1 MQPPKYQNISKN
13 DKKFAI
19 VDGNALLHRAYHA
32 YPQTLRTKKGELVN
46 AVYGFSRLIITL
58 ISDLKPSYLTI
69 AFDTGAPTFRHLD
82 YVGYKAHRPKMED
95 NLASQLDLLKE
106 LVDAMG
112 VRRST
117 GQQAEI
123 LNQIMDDFYKHHTI
137 QPEKLKELIGHTP
150 LQVVAGII
158 VGFIVSLG
166 FHWYWAMV

>member
-1 MQPPKYQNISKN
+1 MSPSVSFMA
-13 DKKFAI
+13 FAHNKVALSTFFAWFIAQALKVLITYLSEKRFSLKGFFELGGMPSSHSAGVIALTTSVAFMEGTASTIFVLSLMFTI
-19 VDGNALLHRAYHA
+19 V
-32 YPQTLRTKKGELVN
+32 V
-46 AVYGFSRLIITL
+46 IC
-58 ISDLKPSYLTI
+58 
-69 AFDTGAPTFRHLD
+69 
-82 YVGYKAHRPKMED
+82 
-95 NLASQLDLLKE
+95 
-106 LVDAMG
+106 DAMG